1 MDNEDSRTT
10 SPRIAEL
17 GGDDAFFAEPEASF
31 AEPFESAA
39 PGGFAAAALA
49 LALALE
55 LAAFGLNPRTFLLV
69 SRTRLGW
76 PRYRSSA
83 LNPTLEPSL
92 APYTPAAIAVT
103 PATSAAPLFSSARR
117 ALNPEPTA
125 PTASFS
131 VSRRWTGTFR

>member
-10 SPRIAEL
+10 SPRIAEV

-39 PGGFAAAALA
+39 PGGFAAAV

-83 LNPTLEPSL
+83 LNPTLELIP
-92 APYTPAAIAVT
+92 
-103 PATSAAPLFSSARR
+103 
-117 ALNPEPTA
+117 NPN
-125 PTASFS
+125 
-131 VSRRWTGTFR
+131 